1 MTHPANLI
9 VMRYMCV
16 PTRKAPTRNAT
27 CTLFVL
33 IHTTTHSAM
42 SDNNSPVILLTG
54 GSRGLGLAIANYL
67 LTNSAAKL
75 FVVARGAASLAALK
89 DSYPAGRIEVLAGD
103 LGEFGIGVAAV
114 RKAVEVFGKLDA
126 VVVNHG
132 VLDPTARI
140 EDADVEAWKTCF
152 NINYFSA
159 VEIVKEAI
167 PALRVSRGRVVFVSS
182 GAATTPYVA
191 WGAYGGTK
199 AAMNH
204 FASTLG
210 AEEKG
215 FTSISI
221 QPGVVG
227 M

>member
-1 MTHPANLI
+1 
-9 VMRYMCV
+9 
-16 PTRKAPTRNAT
+16 
-27 CTLFVL
+27 
-33 IHTTTHSAM
+33 M

-67 LTNSAAKL
+67 LTNSATKL
-75 FVVARGAASLAALK
+75 FVVARGAASLETLK
-89 DSYPAGRIEVLAGD
+89 ASYPAGRIEVLAGD
-103 LGEFGIGVAAV
+103 LGAAGVGASAV
-114 RKAVEVFGKLDA
+114 QKAIEVFGKLDA

-132 VLDPTARI
+132 VLDPTAKV
-140 EDADVEAWKTCF
+140 EHADVEAWKTCF

-167 PALRVSRGRVVFVSS
+167 PALRESHGRVIFVSS
-182 GAATTPYVA
+182 GAATKPYLA
-191 WGAYGGTK
+191 WGAYGGSK

-210 AEEKG
+210 AEEKD
-215 FTSISI
+215 FTTITI
-221 QPGVVG
+221 RPGVVG